1 MSLIQIIWIQQL
13 DSPKKLGEFL
23 FKRSIGNTI
32 NGNPLAGMI
41 NAPLVGVSS
50 LNATII
56 TNLPAGAAVSLHLSG
71 LLGVTL
77 STTTPGATLTI
88 IRLS

>member
-1 MSLIQIIWIQQL
+1 MGARITVDGS
-13 DSPKKLGEFL
+13 
-23 FKRSIGNTI
+23 
-32 NGNPLAGMI
+32 PLAGTI
-41 NAPLVGVSS
+41 NSSLVGVSS

-56 TNLPAGAAVSLHLSG
+56 TNLSAGAAISLQLSG

-77 STTTPGATLTI
+77 STTAPGATLTI

>member
-1 MSLIQIIWIQQL
+1 M
-13 DSPKKLGEFL
+13 
-23 FKRSIGNTI
+23 
-32 NGNPLAGMI
+32 
-41 NAPLVGVSS
+41 SS

-56 TNLPAGAAVSLHLSG
+56 TNLLAGSAISLQLSG

-77 STTTPGATLTI
+77 STTAPGATLTI

>member
-1 MSLIQIIWIQQL
+1 
-13 DSPKKLGEFL
+13 
-23 FKRSIGNTI
+23 
-32 NGNPLAGMI
+32 MI